1 MKLFVGPLFLQV
13 SLAHPRMRDLCPAV
27 RRGLLR
33 EADRRG
39 VSVFELLDVLA
50 GGTR

>member
-1 MKLFVGPLFLQV
+1 MNE
-13 SLAHPRMRDLCPAV
+13 LCPAV

-39 VSVFELLDVLA
+39 VSVFELLAVLA
-50 GGTR
+50 AGGVRRT